1 MNTHEIIADRQLEFS
16 STIENIALV
25 EKLIDDVCNEF
36 SISEDLYG
44 NIIISITEAVN
55 NAIKHGNK
63 NNIAIPT
70 RVSCQILSNKIKFVV
85 TDQGTGFNYSDLPDP
100 TAPENLE
107 IISGRGVFLMQQLAE
122 EVKFNKEGNQVELY
136 FSFAAN

>member
-16 STIENIALV
+16 STLENIALV

-55 NAIKHGNK
+55 NAIKHGNQ
-63 NNIAIPT
+63 NNISIPT
-70 RVSCQILSNKIKFVV
+70 QVKCQILTDKITFVI
-85 TDQGTGFNYSDLPDP
+85 TDQGPGFNYAGLPDP

-107 IISGRGVFLMQQLAE
+107 IISGRGIFLMQQLAE
-122 EVKFNKEGNQVELY
+122 EVKFNEQGNQVELS
-136 FSFAAN
+136 FSFTVN